1 MSVAEPLQAPVIDGI
16 ACSPSSTNVGREFIC
31 TATLSGGAPDS
42 YAWSGAA
49 NGNKAAYQAFF
60 RSAGSKTISLTVTN
74 SAGSDTDSTTV
85 SVVVVQAPVI
95 YSVDCSPES
104 PTVGESV
111 TCTATLSGD
120 APDTYYWIGGAS
132 SGSSAEYRTSFSSA
146 GSKTVA
152 LEVTN
157 VTGSSLGVVRLTVL
171 PPPPAIN
178 GITCSPPSPTV
189 DESVTCTATLSGG
202 APASYAWSGGASS
215 GSGATYTTSFAT
227 AGEHT
232 VSLTAINAGGSDSSS
247 RTLTV
252 PPASPWPAQPD
263 SAAAVQASAPR
274 PTSARLARQPSRSR
288 CGAASTATSMRPPE
302 PSSPPPETNGLNSL
316 PMESFAAGI
325 QRPLPLR
332 DIFPWR
338 EEKAVMRYSSK

>member
-1 MSVAEPLQAPVIDGI
+1 MHDAWVSWDWSGGASGGDSAAYNTSFGSASSGTVSLTVTNSAGSDTDNLTLTVLPPPPVISGITCSPASPTVDQSVTCTANLSGGAPDSYAWSGGASNGGGVTYSTSFGAAGETAVSLTVTNSGGSDTESTTVSVAEPLQAPVIDGI

-42 YAWSGAA
+42 WAWSGAA

-157 VTGSSLGVVRLTVL
+157 VTGSSLGVTTLTVL
-171 PPPPAIN
+171 P
-178 GITCSPPSPTV
+178 SPPG
-189 DESVTCTATLSGG
+189 D
-202 APASYAWSGGASS
+202 
-215 GSGATYTTSFAT
+215 
-227 AGEHT
+227 
-232 VSLTAINAGGSDSSS
+232 
-247 RTLTV
+247 
-252 PPASPWPAQPD
+252 
-263 SAAAVQASAPR
+263 
-274 PTSARLARQPSRSR
+274 
-288 CGAASTATSMRPPE
+288 
-302 PSSPPPETNGLNSL
+302 
-316 PMESFAAGI
+316 
-325 QRPLPLR
+325 
-332 DIFPWR
+332 
-338 EEKAVMRYSSK
+338 